1 MIMDSPRKRTATRF
15 YRSLK
20 LLELGYTTVRRGPHL
35 FVKLTAQDSYLSAV
49 RACGGVTVLIK
60 IEEGYVDIC
69 RLATDGYTLSVR
81 PGGVASA
88 PGRAVTRVRVPVRRC
103 IGKGSLKALEGAVL
117 GQIGEPDPLGEY
129 ESLLASVDIGID
141 RTLG

>member
-1 MIMDSPRKRTATRF
+1 MDSPRKRTAARF

-20 LLELGYTTVRRGPHL
+20 LLELGYTTVQRGGHR
-35 FVKLTAQDSYLSAV
+35 FVKLTAHDSYLSAI

-69 RLATDGYTLSVR
+69 RMLPGYTLSVR
-81 PGGVASA
+81 PDGVTSA

-103 IGKGSLKALEGAVL
+103 IGRGSLKALEEAVL
-117 GQIGEPDPLGEY
+117 GQIGEDDPLATY
-129 ESLLASVDIGID
+129 ESLLDGSALTG
-141 RTLG
+141 L